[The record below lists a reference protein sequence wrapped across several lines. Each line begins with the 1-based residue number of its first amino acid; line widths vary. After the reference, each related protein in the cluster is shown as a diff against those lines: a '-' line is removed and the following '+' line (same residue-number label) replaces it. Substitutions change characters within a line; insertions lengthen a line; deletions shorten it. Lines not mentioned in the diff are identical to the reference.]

1 MNEYKE
7 ALKRIKSVQAWDES
21 LGAFWNIFDHRD
33 DDIKLIEELIAE
45 KTEQLSRKD
54 KLVVGSEWECV
65 VNTYAPVRAFY
76 IDPVLDMNYSKIGK
90 SAVVKVIDFDDMRVL
105 IVLNT
110 TKCILSKDQF
120 LLCFKPREKPNE

>member
-7 ALKRIKSVQAWDES
+7 ALKRIKSVQAWDEG

-33 DDIKLIEELIAE
+33 EDIKLIEELIAE

-65 VNTYAPVRAFY
+65 VGCYGDVHKWDKGDKVTITKIVNVLGYLQ
-76 IDPVLDMNYSKIGK
+76 IDANNLIKDN
-90 SAVVKVIDFDDMRVL
+90 VL
-105 IVLNT
+105 I
-110 TKCILSKDQF
+110 DQF
-120 LLCFKPREKPNE
+120 LLCFKPIEKPNE